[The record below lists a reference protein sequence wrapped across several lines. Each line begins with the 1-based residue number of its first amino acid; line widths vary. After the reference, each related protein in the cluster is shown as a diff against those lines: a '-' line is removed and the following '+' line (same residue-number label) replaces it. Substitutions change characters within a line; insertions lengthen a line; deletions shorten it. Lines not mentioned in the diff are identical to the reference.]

1 MNRLASIV
9 FFQFLSVL
17 FTIMELLKQVLHF
30 RFSFEPRFSE
40 VAKTLFIA
48 PPLCATSCNVDYSG
62 SILYDNERE
71 TWSKSKPNR
80 AIGDRTK
87 KTILPKISLINAR
100 SLLLKLDEL
109 TASLSITQSTW
120 WQLHQTWFSEDID
133 DSLASIHGY
142 NLFVRTALI
151 AEWVACAYIYPSLSI
166 PNAEPISK
174 MIISIAC
181 GFGAPSLFN

>member
-1 MNRLASIV
+1 VDKS
-9 FFQFLSVL
+9 
-17 FTIMELLKQVLHF
+17 
-30 RFSFEPRFSE
+30 
-40 VAKTLFIA
+40 LFIA

-80 AIGDRTK
+80 ANGDRTK

-109 TASLSITQSTW
+109 QHHFLLTQSTW
-120 WQLHQTWFSEDID
+120 WQLPKTWFSEDID

-142 NLFVRTALI
+142 NLFRKDRPSRRVGG
-151 AEWVACAYIYPSLSI
+151 VCIYLSELVHA
-166 PNAEPISK
+166 NR
-174 MIISIAC
+174 
-181 GFGAPSLFN
+181 